1 MTTFMS
7 FHPDIELSRGKC
19 AQIAGCSLCLQAMAG
34 PSEIFVFKDALIVLG
49 TAAVVAPVVHRL
61 KISPVLG
68 FLVVGAA
75 LGPFGLGRLAEHSRA
90 IAWLTVTGERQI
102 AFIADLGI
110 VFLLFFIGLELSMR
124 RLITMRRLV
133 FGLGG
138 LQSTLSTVVISLA
151 AVWLGQPPAAAL
163 IIGACLALSSTAIVM
178 ELLSG
183 QRRMMSTTGRTSF
196 AILLAQDLAVVPL
209 LFLISALG
217 GHSEGNVAQGIV
229 IALIE
234 AVVAIGI
241 IALVGRLVLKPLFRL
256 AASTDNPEFFMAATL
271 LIAVGS
277 GVIAAYAGLSMA
289 LGAFIAGLLLAET
302 EYRRAVEAM
311 IDPFRGL
318 LLGVFFFS
326 VGMHIDLSFI
336 WREPLLVIGG
346 FAAMMIAKSVLI
358 APLCRLFGV
367 PWAASVET
375 ALLLAPGGEFAFIG
389 IGLATQFGLI
399 DAGIAAALLAVV
411 SLTMATLP
419 FVSLIAR
426 RAAQRVARD
435 APATALP
442 PDDHAKRVIVVGHG
456 RVGQLV
462 CDMLDRHQIP
472 YIAADRDAPRVE
484 RWRKLGRPVY
494 FGDASNPLFLQRC
507 GIDEAVGVIV
517 TIDTAAVDDVVRAV
531 RARRPDVMI
540 VARAHDAQHARHLYT
555 LAVTDTVPETIE
567 ASLQLAESALVGIGV
582 PMGLVIA
589 SIHERREQFRHELQA
604 AAGGTAS
611 MTEQIRRARRDRAAK
626 T

>member
-1 MTTFMS
+1 
-7 FHPDIELSRGKC
+7 
-19 AQIAGCSLCLQAMAG
+19 MAG
-34 PSEIFVFKDALIVLG
+34 SAEIFVFKDALIVLG

-61 KISPVLG
+61 KISPILG
-68 FLVVGAA
+68 FLVVGAL
-75 LGPFGLGRLAEHSRA
+75 LGPHGLGQLAEYSRA
-90 IAWLTVTGERQI
+90 IDWLTVTGEKQI

-110 VFLLFFIGLELSMR
+110 VFLLFFIGMELSMR

-138 LQSTLSTVVISLA
+138 MQVFLTAIVVSLA
-151 AVWLGQPPAAAL
+151 ALWLGQPPAAAL

-217 GHSEGNVAQGIV
+217 GNSEGSVVQGVV
-229 IALIE
+229 IALVE
-234 AVVAIGI
+234 AVIAVGVIAI
-241 IALVGRLVLKPLFRL
+241 VGRVVLKPLFRL
-256 AASTDNPEFFMAATL
+256 AAGTDNPEFFMAATL

-277 GVIAAYAGLSMA
+277 GVIASAAGLSMA

-326 VGMHIDLSFI
+326 VGMHIDLGFI
-336 WREPLLVIGG
+336 WREPLLVAGG
-346 FAAMMIAKSVLI
+346 FLAMIVAKTLLL

-367 PWAASVET
+367 PWSTSMET
-375 ALLLAPGGEFAFIG
+375 SLLLAPGGEFAFIG
-389 IGLATQFGLI
+389 IGLATQLKLVDGGVA
-399 DAGIAAALLAVV
+399 AGVLAVV
-411 SLTMATLP
+411 SLTMGTLP
-419 FVSLIAR
+419 FVAVVAR
-426 RAAQRVARD
+426 RIHKRLD
-435 APATALP
+435 AEAPSRPSSTLLP
-442 PDDHAKRVIVVGHG
+442 PDDHTRRVIVVGHG

-462 CDMLDRHQIP
+462 CDLLDKHEIP
-472 YIAADRDAPRVE
+472 YLATDNDVVLVE
-484 RWRKLGRPVY
+484 RWRNLGRPIY
-494 FGDASNPLFLQRC
+494 YGDASNPIYLQRC
-507 GIDEAVGVIV
+507 GIDEAAGVIV
-517 TIDTAAVDDVVRAV
+517 TIDTAVVDDVVRAV

-555 LAVTDTVPETIE
+555 LDVTDTVPETIE
-567 ASLQLAESALVGIGV
+567 ASLQLAESALVGLGV

-589 SIHERREQFRHELQA
+589 SIHERREMVRHELQSA
-604 AAGGTAS
+604 AGTAS
-611 MTEQIRRARRDRAAK
+611 LLTEQIRQARQMARRDRK
-626 T
+626 PKS

>member
-1 MTTFMS
+1 
-7 FHPDIELSRGKC
+7 
-19 AQIAGCSLCLQAMAG
+19 MAG
-34 PSEIFVFKDALIVLG
+34 PSDIYVFKDALIVLG

-75 LGPFGLGRLAEHSRA
+75 LGPFGLGRLADYSRA
-90 IAWLTVTGERQI
+90 IDWLTVTGERQI

-124 RLITMRRLV
+124 RMITMRRLV

-138 LQSTLSTVVISLA
+138 LQVVLSAFVISLA
-151 AVWLGQPPAAAL
+151 IYWLGQPAAAAL
-163 IIGACLALSSTAIVM
+163 IIGTCLALSSTAIVM

-217 GHSEGNVAQGIV
+217 GHSEGSVIQGVIVAVVEAVLAVAV
-229 IALIE
+229 IA
-234 AVVAIGI
+234 V
-241 IALVGRLVLKPLFRL
+241 VGRLVLKPLFRL

-277 GVIAAYAGLSMA
+277 GVIAAFAGLSMA

-336 WREPLLVIGG
+336 WREPVLVIGG
-346 FAAMMIAKSVLI
+346 FLAMMVAKTLLLV
-358 APLCRLFGV
+358 PLCRFFGV

-375 ALLLAPGGEFAFIG
+375 SLLLAPGGEFAFIG
-389 IGLATQFGLI
+389 IGLATQFSLVQP
-399 DAGIAAALLAVV
+399 GIAAGVLAVV
-411 SLTMATLP
+411 SLTMGTLP
-419 FVSLIAR
+419 FVSLFAR
-426 RAAQRVARD
+426 RAAQRVAKKVTGD
-435 APATALP
+435 APATPLP
-442 PDDHAKRVIVVGHG
+442 PADHAKRVIVVGHG

-462 CDMLDRHQIP
+462 CDLLDKHEIS
-472 YIAADRDAPRVE
+472 YIAADHDAVRVE
-484 RWRKLGRPVY
+484 RWRKLGRSVY
-494 FGDASNPLFLQRC
+494 FGDASNSLFLQRC
-507 GIDEAVGVIV
+507 GIDEATGVIV

-567 ASLQLAESALVGIGV
+567 ASLQLAESALVGLGV

-589 SIHERREQFRHELQA
+589 SIHERREQVRNELQA
-604 AAGGTAS
+604 AAGGMGS
-611 MTEQIRRARRDRAAK
+611 MTARIRDARREKAAK
-626 T
+626 P

>member
-1 MTTFMS
+1 M
-7 FHPDIELSRGKC
+7 LR
-19 AQIAGCSLCLQAMAG
+19 AMAG
-34 PSEIFVFKDALIVLG
+34 TNELFVFKDVLILLG

-68 FLVVGAA
+68 FLLVGAT
-75 LGPFGLGRLAEHSRA
+75 LGPHGLGRLAEHSRA
-90 IAWLTVTGERQI
+90 IDWLTVTGERQI

-124 RLITMRRLV
+124 RLLTMRRLV

-138 LQSTLSTVVISLA
+138 LQIFLA
-151 AVWLGQPPAAAL
+151 ALAIGLGALWLGQPGAAAL
-163 IIGACLALSSTAIVM
+163 IIGFCLALSSTAIVM

-196 AILLAQDLAVVPL
+196 AVLLAQDLAVVPL
-209 LFLISALG
+209 LFLIGVLG
-217 GHSEGNVAQGIV
+217 GHEEGSSVVQG
-229 IALIE
+229 
-234 AVVAIGI
+234 AVVAVVEAALAIGA
-241 IALVGRLVLKPLFRL
+241 IAVVGRVVLKPLFRL
-256 AASTDNPEFFMAATL
+256 AAGTDNPEFFMAATL
-271 LIAVGS
+271 LISVGS
-277 GVIAAYAGLSMA
+277 GVVAAYAGLSMA

-326 VGMHIDLSFI
+326 VGMHIDLGFI
-336 WREPLLVIGG
+336 WHQPLLV
-346 FAAMMIAKSVLI
+346 AAAFVGMIVAKTVLL

-375 ALLLAPGGEFAFIG
+375 SLLLAPGGEFAFIG
-389 IGLATQFGLI
+389 IGLAAQVGLV
-399 DAGIAAALLAVV
+399 AGDVAAGVLAVV

-419 FVSLIAR
+419 FVALFAR
-426 RAAQRVARD
+426 RAGHAFAKQASSDPLFTV
-435 APATALP
+435 LP
-442 PDDHAKRVIVVGHG
+442 PDDHGRRVIVVGHG

-462 CDMLDRHQIP
+462 CDLLEKHAIA
-472 YIAADRDAPRVE
+472 YIACDRDTVLVE
-484 RWRKLGRPVY
+484 RWRRLGRPLY
-494 FGDASNPLFLQRC
+494 FGDASNPLFLRRC
-507 GIDEAVGVIV
+507 GVDEALGVIV
-517 TIDTAAVDDVVRAV
+517 TLDTAAVDDVVKAV

-555 LAVTDTVPETIE
+555 LGVTDTVPETIE
-567 ASLQLAESALVGIGV
+567 ASLQLAESALVGLGV

-589 SIHERREQFRHELQA
+589 SIHERRETVRRELQA
-604 AAGGTAS
+604 AAGSAAVL
-611 MTEQIRRARRDRAAK
+611 TEQIRQARRDRAARP
-626 T
+626 

>member
-1 MTTFMS
+1 
-7 FHPDIELSRGKC
+7 
-19 AQIAGCSLCLQAMAG
+19 MAG
-34 PSEIFVFKDALIVLG
+34 PSDIYAFKDALIVLG
-49 TAAVVAPVVHRL
+49 TAAVVAPVVQRL
-61 KISPVLG
+61 RISPVLG

-75 LGPFGLGRLAEHSRA
+75 LGPHGLGRLADYSRA
-90 IAWLTVTGERQI
+90 IDWLTVTGERQI

-138 LQSTLSTVVISLA
+138 LQVVLSALAISLA
-151 AVWLGQPPAAAL
+151 AFWFGQPAAAAL
-163 IIGACLALSSTAIVM
+163 IIGTCLALSSTAIVM

-217 GHSEGNVAQGIV
+217 GHSEGSILQGVIVALV
-229 IALIE
+229 E
-234 AVVAIGI
+234 AILAVAV
-241 IALVGRLVLKPLFRL
+241 IALVGRVVLKPLFRL
-256 AASTDNPEFFMAATL
+256 AASSDNPEFFMAATL

-277 GVIAAYAGLSMA
+277 GVIAAFAGLSMA

-336 WREPLLVIGG
+336 WREPFIVIGG
-346 FAAMMIAKSVLI
+346 FVAMMVLKTI
-358 APLCRLFGV
+358 LLVPLCRLFGV

-375 ALLLAPGGEFAFIG
+375 SLLLAPGGEFAFIG
-389 IGLATQFGLI
+389 IGLATQFGLV
-399 DAGIAAALLAVV
+399 DPRIAAGVLAVV

-419 FVSLIAR
+419 FVSLFAR
-426 RAAQRVARD
+426 RAARRVAQQVTGD
-435 APATALP
+435 APATQLP
-442 PDDHAKRVIVVGHG
+442 PSDHVKRVIVVGHG

-462 CDMLDRHQIP
+462 CEQLEKHGIS
-472 YIAADRDAPRVE
+472 YIAADRDAVRVE

-494 FGDASNPLFLQRC
+494 FGDASNALFLQRC
-507 GIDEAVGVIV
+507 GIDEATGVIV
-517 TIDTAAVDDVVRAV
+517 TLDTAAVDDVVRAV
-531 RARRPDVMI
+531 RARRPDVMV
-540 VARAHDAQHARHLYT
+540 VARAHDAEHARHLYT
-555 LAVTDTVPETIE
+555 LAVTDAVPETIE
-567 ASLQLAESALVGIGV
+567 ASLQLAESALVGLGV
-582 PMGLVIA
+582 PMGQVIA
-589 SIHERREQFRHELQA
+589 SIHERRESVRAELQA

-611 MTEQIRRARRDRAAK
+611 MTERIRRARREK
-626 T
+626 VVKP

>member
-1 MTTFMS
+1 M
-7 FHPDIELSRGKC
+7 L
-19 AQIAGCSLCLQAMAG
+19 LAMAG
-34 PSEIFVFKDALIVLG
+34 TSELFVFKDVLILLG

-68 FLVVGAA
+68 FLLVGAV
-75 LGPFGLGRLAEHSRA
+75 LGPHGLGRLAEHSRA
-90 IAWLTVTGERQI
+90 VDWFTVTGERQI

-124 RLITMRRLV
+124 RLLTMRRLV

-138 LQSTLSTVVISLA
+138 LQIFLA
-151 AVWLGQPPAAAL
+151 ALAIGLGALWLGQPGAAAL
-163 IIGACLALSSTAIVM
+163 IIGFCLALSSTAIVM

-196 AILLAQDLAVVPL
+196 AVLLAQDLAVVPL

-217 GHSEGNVAQGIV
+217 GHQQGSSLVEGAFLAAVEA
-229 IALIE
+229 AL
-234 AVVAIGI
+234 AIGA
-241 IALVGRLVLKPLFRL
+241 IAVVGRLVLKPLFRL
-256 AASTDNPEFFMAATL
+256 AAGTDNPEFFMAATL
-271 LIAVGS
+271 LMSVGS
-277 GVIAAYAGLSMA
+277 GVVTAYAGLSMA

-326 VGMHIDLSFI
+326 VGMHIDLAFI
-336 WREPLLVIGG
+336 WHQPLLV
-346 FAAMMIAKSVLI
+346 AAAFVGMIVAKTVLL

-375 ALLLAPGGEFAFIG
+375 SLLLAPGGEFAFIG
-389 IGLATQFGLI
+389 IGLAAQVGLVAA
-399 DAGIAAALLAVV
+399 DVAAGVLAVV

-419 FVSLIAR
+419 FIALFAR
-426 RAAQRVARD
+426 RAGHAFAKEVSAD
-435 APATALP
+435 PVFTVLP
-442 PDDHAKRVIVVGHG
+442 PSDHARRVIVVGHG

-462 CDMLDRHQIP
+462 CDLLEKHDIA
-472 YIAADRDAPRVE
+472 YIAADRDTALVG
-484 RWRKLGRPVY
+484 RWRQLGRPLY
-494 FGDASNPLFLQRC
+494 YGDASKPLFLQRC
-507 GIDEAVGVIV
+507 GVDEALGVIV
-517 TIDTAAVDDVVRAV
+517 TLDTAAVDDVVRAV

-555 LAVTDTVPETIE
+555 LGVTDTVPETIE
-567 ASLQLAESALVGIGV
+567 ASLQLAESALVGLGV

-589 SIHERREQFRHELQA
+589 SIHERRETVRRELQA
-604 AAGGTAS
+604 AAGSAAAL
-611 MTEQIRRARRDRAAK
+611 TEQIRQARRDRAARP
-626 T
+626 

>member
-1 MTTFMS
+1 
-7 FHPDIELSRGKC
+7 
-19 AQIAGCSLCLQAMAG
+19 MAG
-34 PSEIFVFKDALIVLG
+34 PSDIYVFKDALIVLG

-68 FLVVGAA
+68 FMVVGAA
-75 LGPFGLGRLAEHSRA
+75 LGPYGLGRLADFSRA
-90 IAWLTVTGERQI
+90 IDWMTVTGERQI

-124 RLITMRRLV
+124 RMITMRRLV

-138 LQSTLSTVVISLA
+138 LQVVLSAIVISLA
-151 AVWLGQPPAAAL
+151 ALWLGQPAAAAL
-163 IIGACLALSSTAIVM
+163 IIGTCLALSSTAIVM

-217 GHSEGNVAQGIV
+217 GHSEGSVIQGVVVAVVEAVLAVAV
-229 IALIE
+229 IA
-234 AVVAIGI
+234 V
-241 IALVGRLVLKPLFRL
+241 VGRLVLKPLFRL

-277 GVIAAYAGLSMA
+277 GVIAAFAGLSMA

-336 WREPLLVIGG
+336 WREPVLVIGG
-346 FAAMMIAKSVLI
+346 FLAMMVAKTLLLV
-358 APLCRLFGV
+358 PLCRFFGV

-375 ALLLAPGGEFAFIG
+375 SLLLAPGGEFAFIG
-389 IGLATQFGLI
+389 IGLATQFGLVQPGVA
-399 DAGIAAALLAVV
+399 AGVLAVV
-411 SLTMATLP
+411 SLTMGTLP
-419 FVSLIAR
+419 FVSLFAR
-426 RAAQRVARD
+426 RAAQRVAKQVTGD
-435 APATALP
+435 APATPLP
-442 PDDHAKRVIVVGHG
+442 PADHAKRVIVVGHG

-462 CDMLDRHQIP
+462 CDLLDKHEIS
-472 YIAADRDAPRVE
+472 YIAADHDAVRVE

-494 FGDASNPLFLQRC
+494 FGDASNSLFLQRC
-507 GIDEAVGVIV
+507 GIDEATGVIV

-567 ASLQLAESALVGIGV
+567 ASLQLAESALVGLGV

-589 SIHERREQFRHELQA
+589 SIHERREQVRNELQA
-604 AAGGTAS
+604 AAGGTGS
-611 MTEQIRRARRDRAAK
+611 MSARIRDARREKAAK
-626 T
+626 P

>member
-1 MTTFMS
+1 MFE
-7 FHPDIELSRGKC
+7 P
-19 AQIAGCSLCLQAMAG
+19 MAG
-34 PSEIFVFKDALIVLG
+34 SAEIFVFKDALIVLG
-49 TAAVVAPVVHRL
+49 TAAIVAPVVHRL
-61 KISPVLG
+61 KISPILG
-68 FLVVGAA
+68 FLVVGAL
-75 LGPFGLGRLAEHSRA
+75 LGPHGLGQLADYSRA
-90 IAWLTVTGERQI
+90 IDWMTVTGEKQI

-124 RLITMRRLV
+124 RMITMRRLV

-138 LQSTLSTVVISLA
+138 LQVGLTAIAISLA
-151 AVWLGQPPAAAL
+151 ALWLGQPPAAAL

-196 AILLAQDLAVVPL
+196 AILIAQDLAVVPL

-217 GHSEGNVAQGIV
+217 GNSEGSVVQGVV
-229 IALIE
+229 IALVE
-234 AVVAIGI
+234 AAIAVGV
-241 IALVGRLVLKPLFRL
+241 IAIVGRVVLKPLFRL

-277 GVIAAYAGLSMA
+277 GVIASAAGISMA

-326 VGMHIDLSFI
+326 VGMHIDLGFI
-336 WREPLLVIGG
+336 WREPLLVAGG
-346 FAAMMIAKSVLI
+346 FLAMVVAKTLLL

-367 PWAASVET
+367 PWSTSMET
-375 ALLLAPGGEFAFIG
+375 SLLLAPGGEFAFIG
-389 IGLATQFGLI
+389 IGLATQLKLVDGGVA
-399 DAGIAAALLAVV
+399 AGVLAVV

-419 FVSLIAR
+419 FIALGAR
-426 RAAQRVARD
+426 RIHKRLDVE
-435 APATALP
+435 APSRPSSTLLP
-442 PDDHAKRVIVVGHG
+442 PDDRTKRVIVVGHG

-462 CDMLDRHQIP
+462 CDLLDKHE
-472 YIAADRDAPRVE
+472 IAYLATDKDVAVVE
-484 RWRKLGRPVY
+484 RWHNLGRPIY
-494 FGDASNPLFLQRC
+494 YGDASNPIYLQRC

-517 TIDTAAVDDVVRAV
+517 TIDTAVVDDVVRAV

-555 LAVTDTVPETIE
+555 LDVTDTVPETIE
-567 ASLQLAESALVGIGV
+567 ASLQLAETALVGLGV

-589 SIHERREQFRHELQA
+589 SIHERRETVRRELQS
-604 AAGGTAS
+604 AAGTVS
-611 MTEQIRRARRDRAAK
+611 LLTEQIRQARHTARRDRK
-626 T
+626 PKS

>member
-1 MTTFMS
+1 
-7 FHPDIELSRGKC
+7 
-19 AQIAGCSLCLQAMAG
+19 MAG
-34 PSEIFVFKDALIVLG
+34 SAEIFVFKDALIILG

-61 KISPVLG
+61 KISPILG
-68 FLVVGAA
+68 FLVVGAL
-75 LGPFGLGRLAEHSRA
+75 LGPYGLGQLADYSRA
-90 IAWLTVTGERQI
+90 IDWLTVTGEKQI

-110 VFLLFFIGLELSMR
+110 VFLLFFIGMELSMR

-138 LQSTLSTVVISLA
+138 LQVSLTAIAISLGA
-151 AVWLGQPPAAAL
+151 LWLGQPPAAAL

-217 GHSEGNVAQGIV
+217 GNSEGSVVQGVV
-229 IALIE
+229 IALVE
-234 AVVAIGI
+234 AVVAVGV
-241 IALVGRLVLKPLFRL
+241 IAVVGRVVLKPLFRL
-256 AASTDNPEFFMAATL
+256 AAGTDNPEFFMAATL

-277 GVIAAYAGLSMA
+277 GVIASVAGLSMA

-326 VGMHIDLSFI
+326 VGMHIDLGFI
-336 WREPLLVIGG
+336 WREPLLVAGG
-346 FAAMMIAKSVLI
+346 FLAMMVAKTILL
-358 APLCRLFGV
+358 APLCRLFGI
-367 PWAASVET
+367 PWSTSMET
-375 ALLLAPGGEFAFIG
+375 SLLLAPGGEFAFIG
-389 IGLATQFGLI
+389 IGLATQFRLI
-399 DAGIAAALLAVV
+399 DSGVAAGVLAVV
-411 SLTMATLP
+411 SLTMGTLP
-419 FVSLIAR
+419 FIAL
-426 RAAQRVARD
+426 AARHIHKRLD
-435 APATALP
+435 AEAPSRPSSTLLP
-442 PDDHAKRVIVVGHG
+442 PDDHTKRVIVVGHG

-462 CDMLDRHQIP
+462 CDLLDKHE
-472 YIAADRDAPRVE
+472 IAYLATDKDVALVE
-484 RWRKLGRPVY
+484 RWRNLGRPIY
-494 FGDASNPLFLQRC
+494 YGDASNPIYLQRC
-507 GIDEAVGVIV
+507 GIDEAAGVIV
-517 TIDTAAVDDVVRAV
+517 TIDTAVVDDVVRAV

-555 LAVTDTVPETIE
+555 LDVTDTVPETIE
-567 ASLQLAESALVGIGV
+567 ASLQLAESALVGLGV

-589 SIHERREQFRHELQA
+589 SIHERRETVRRELQA
-604 AAGGTAS
+604 AAGTAS
-611 MTEQIRRARRDRAAK
+611 LLTEQIRQARQTAQRDRK
-626 T
+626 PRS